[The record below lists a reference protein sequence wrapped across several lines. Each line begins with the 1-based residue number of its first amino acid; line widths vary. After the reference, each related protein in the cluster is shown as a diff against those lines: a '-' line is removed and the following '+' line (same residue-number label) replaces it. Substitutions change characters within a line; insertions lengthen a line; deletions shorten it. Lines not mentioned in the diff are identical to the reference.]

1 MRFVYAFESQILM
14 IVYSTGYIISA
25 QVEASLEG

>member
-14 IVYSTGYIISA
+14 IHSTGYIISA

>member
-25 QVEASLEG
+25 QVEASPEG